1 MLTLFIASS
10 FASEITGYSEFRAS
24 YSADVDG
31 TPWSVVERFRPTLEA
46 ELNDRMSLSVTVEAN
61 MSHGRWD
68 AYEAWALVDYEIGS
82 ILDNA
87 GCGFP
92 EPKDRYSSIDDILG
106 VERLFLDIYTDIADI
121 RVGRQA
127 LNWGSAQMLN
137 PTDLF
142 AEVLVAEPWK
152 ERSGV
157 NAVRANVSLGEVQV
171 AAVAA
176 IDDSLSTAQFG
187 LRPTINIMQT
197 DVSPV
202 ASIDSEGENFVGLD
216 LRGQMGVGWWL
227 EGGSALGAD
236 EGLLPKV
243 SVGAD
248 YSFDILQGLMF
259 GAQYTYDATGVEDPR
274 YYQLSDRGVSMVP
287 VPDCDAAAEMFAN
300 VEGGDP
306 RFTIGQHYGLG
317 WARLTINDE
326 WGFTATGL
334 TNLQDYSTLLI
345 PNLAWTPGG
354 NWSVNAGAQLLLGE
368 GEFSPT
374 VHMTNVTFGEGASG
388 ATVDFDGVI
397 PTWSAFV
404 WARYSI

>member
-1 MLTLFIASS
+1 MLTLFIASA
-10 FASEITGYSEFRAS
+10 FASEITGYSEFRAT

-31 TPWSVVERFRPTLEA
+31 EAWSVVERFRPTIEA
-46 ELNDRMSLSVTVEAN
+46 ELSEMISLSVTVEAN
-61 MSHGRWD
+61 MSQGRWEQ
-68 AYEAWALVDYEIGS
+68 YEAWALVDYEIGS
-82 ILDNA
+82 ILENA
-87 GCGFP
+87 GCGFS
-92 EPKDRYSSIDDILG
+92 EPTDRYSSIDDILG
-106 VERLFLDIYTDIADI
+106 VERLFMDLYTDFADI
-121 RVGRQA
+121 RIGRQA

-157 NAVRANVSLGEVQV
+157 NAIRANLSVGEAQV

-176 IDDSLSTAQFG
+176 IDDSLSKAQFG
-187 LRPTINIMQT
+187 LRPTINVLQT

-202 ASIDSEGENFVGLD
+202 ASIDSDGESFAGLD
-216 LRGQMGVGWWL
+216 LRGQLGVGWWV
-227 EGGSALGAD
+227 EGGTELGAD
-236 EGLLPKV
+236 EGLLPEI
-243 SVGAD
+243 SVGID
-248 YSFDILQGLMF
+248 YSFDIFDGLLF
-259 GAQYTYDATGVEDPR
+259 GAQYTYDATGGADPR
-274 YYQLSDRGVSMVP
+274 YYELSDRGVSLVP
-287 VPDCDAAAEMFAN
+287 VPDCDAAAELFAN
-300 VEGGDP
+300 VEGGEP

-317 WARLTINDE
+317 WARLVINDE

-334 TNLQDYSTLLI
+334 TNLQDYSSLVI

-404 WARYSI
+404 WGRYSI